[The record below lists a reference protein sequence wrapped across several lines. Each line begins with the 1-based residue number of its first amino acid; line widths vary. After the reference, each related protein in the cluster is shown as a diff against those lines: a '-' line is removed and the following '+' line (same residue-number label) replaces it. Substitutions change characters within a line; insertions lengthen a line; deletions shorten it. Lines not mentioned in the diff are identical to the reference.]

1 MTVEKGDSI
10 IKEVQFLSDGGVFL
24 INRLSLDI
32 NSAAKLLP
40 ERGLFSNKGSFGKVL
55 LICGSKNMVGCC
67 YLATMGALRSGAG
80 LVTLGFPECLYIPL
94 ASRLTENLFLPLSCD
109 EKGFVSKDNKTE
121 ILNSVNNSDV
131 VMVGCGI
138 GVTDDTKSI
147 VKHIILNSK
156 TPLILDADAL
166 NCIADSVDILSQAS
180 CDILLTPH
188 PGEMSRL
195 CGKSITEIQENREQ
209 TVIDF
214 CSKYKVNL
222 LLKGHETVIC
232 NKECSELY
240 VNKTGNTGL
249 SKGGA
254 GDLLSGIISGLYP
267 SMNKKGNSL
276 FSSAVL
282 GAFIHGLTS
291 DFLKEDF
298 SEYSMLPSDCADALP
313 DVFAFLNNYIED

>member
-1 MTVEKGDSI
+1 M
-10 IKEVQFLSDGGVFL
+10 

-32 NSAAKLLP
+32 NGIAKMLP
-40 ERGLFSNKGSFGKVL
+40 ERDLFSNKGSFGKVL

-80 LVTLGFPECLYIPL
+80 LVTLAFPECLYIPL
-94 ASRLTENLFLPLSCD
+94 TSRLTENLFLPLSCD
-109 EKGFVSKDNKTE
+109 EKGFISKDNIDNLIEMINK
-121 ILNSVNNSDV
+121 SDV
-131 VMVGCGI
+131 AMLGCGI
-138 GVTDDTKSI
+138 GVTDDTKA
-147 VKHIILNSK
+147 VVNDIILNSK

-166 NCIADSVDILSQAS
+166 NCIADSVDILSRAQ

-195 CGKSITEIQENREQ
+195 IGKSIAEIQENREQ

-214 CSKYKVNL
+214 CNKYNVNV

-232 NKECSELY
+232 NKECTELY
-240 VNKTGNTGL
+240 INKTGNTGL
-249 SKGGA
+249 AKGGA

-267 SMNKKGNSL
+267 SMKKGGNSL

-282 GAFIHGLTS
+282 GSFIHGLTS
-291 DFLKEDF
+291 DFLKEEF

-313 DVFAFLNNYIED
+313 DVFSFLNNYIEK